1 MALGGVA
8 PSGPGWAGPVSPED
22 LVLTFAAIP
31 VVCLSGYL
39 FFLALFS
46 QRLEPPLPGTAKRFF
61 DVVVPAHNEE
71 VGIGPSV
78 QSLLSMDYPHHL
90 FRVLVVAHNCTDQT
104 AARAQAS
111 GATVLIHNDPS
122 GRGKGHALSYA
133 FDQSL
138 ADGRAE
144 ALVVV
149 DADTTVSPNLL
160 RAFASQLDRGATA
173 VQADYAVQNPDVSWR
188 TRLLRIAFGMFHV
201 LRSLARERLGLSCG
215 LRGNGMCFTASVLRA
230 VPYRAFSLVEDLEY
244 GIDLGEAGLR
254 VHYAPE
260 AHVYG
265 EMASLATAARSQR
278 RRWEHGRRKL
288 ALGRAP
294 HLFLRALTG
303 RDKLLFDLAM
313 DLICPPLA
321 SLMTVSALGV
331 VASSLVWL
339 HSAPASPSL
348 PLWVASLVFLTFYV
362 LRGWALSSTGARGLL
377 DLIWA
382 PAYMLWKL
390 TLLFS
395 PSEYKKDE
403 WLRTTR
409 EQK

>member
-1 MALGGVA
+1 
-8 PSGPGWAGPVSPED
+8 VSFAD
-22 LVLTFAAIP
+22 LILTLAAIP

-46 QRLEPPLPGTAKRFF
+46 QRLDPVLPGTAKLFF

-71 VGIGPSV
+71 AGVGATV
-78 QSLLSMDYPHHL
+78 QSLLSVDYPRDL
-90 FRVLVVAHNCTDQT
+90 FRVGVVAHNCTDQT
-104 AARAQAS
+104 AARAQAG
-111 GATVLIHNDPS
+111 GATVLIHNDPNR
-122 GRGKGHALSYA
+122 RGKGHALSYA
-133 FDQSL
+133 FEQSL
-138 ADGRAE
+138 AEGRAD
-144 ALVVV
+144 AVVVV

-160 RAFASQLDRGATA
+160 RAFASRIDHGATA
-173 VQADYAVQNPDVSWR
+173 VQADYGIRNPDVSWR

-215 LRGNGMCFTASVLRA
+215 LRGNGMCFTAPVLRA

-244 GIDLGEAGLR
+244 GIDLGEAGFR

-265 EMASLATAARSQR
+265 EMVSLATAARPQR

-288 ALGRAP
+288 ALLRAP
-294 HLFLRALTG
+294 QLFLGALVR

-313 DLICPPLA
+313 DLVCPPLSSLMIATMLGFLVSLAVSLHGAHASA
-321 SLMTVSALGV
+321 SLP
-331 VASSLVWL
+331 VWI
-339 HSAPASPSL
+339 
-348 PLWVASLVFLTFYV
+348 ASLLFLGFYV

-377 DLIWA
+377 DLVWA

-403 WLRTTR
+403 WLRTMR

>member
-1 MALGGVA
+1 MTLADIL
-8 PSGPGWAGPVSPED
+8 
-22 LVLTFAAIP
+22 LTFAAIP

-39 FFLALFS
+39 FLLALFS
-46 QRLEPPLPGTAKRFF
+46 QRLDPLLPGTAKLFF

-71 VGIGPSV
+71 KGIGSTL
-78 QSLLSMDYPHHL
+78 QSLLSLDYPHPL

-104 AARAQAS
+104 ASRAQAG
-111 GATVLIHNDPS
+111 GATVLIYNDPS
-122 GRGKGHALSYA
+122 RRGKGHALAYA
-133 FDQSL
+133 FEQSV
-138 ADGRAE
+138 AEGRAD
-144 ALVVV
+144 AVVVV

-160 RAFASQLDRGATA
+160 RAFASRIDHGATA
-173 VQADYAVQNPDVSWR
+173 AQADYGVQNPDVSWR

-215 LRGNGMCFTASVLRA
+215 LRGNGMCFTTPVLRA
-230 VPYRAFSLVEDLEY
+230 VPHRAFSLVEDVEY
-244 GIDLGEAGLR
+244 GIDLGEAGFR

-265 EMASLATAARSQR
+265 EMVSIETAARTQR
-278 RRWEHGRRKL
+278 RRWERGRRKL
-288 ALGRAP
+288 ALLRAP
-294 HLFLRALTG
+294 QLFLRALVR

-313 DLICPPLA
+313 DLICPPLSSLMIAAVLGAVA
-321 SLMTVSALGV
+321 SLAVSLHGA
-331 VASSLVWL
+331 VAS
-339 HSAPASPSL
+339 ASL
-348 PLWVASLVFLTFYV
+348 PLWILSLLFLAFYV

-377 DLIWA
+377 DLVWA

-403 WLRTTR
+403 WLRTMR

>member
-1 MALGGVA
+1 M
-8 PSGPGWAGPVSPED
+8 SPAD
-22 LVLTFAAIP
+22 IVLTFAAIP
-31 VVCLSGYL
+31 VICISSYL

-46 QRLEPPLPGTAKRFF
+46 QRLDPLPAGTAKLFF

-71 VGIGPSV
+71 AGISV
-78 QSLLSMDYPHHL
+78 SIDSLLSMDYPHHL

-122 GRGKGHALSYA
+122 RRGKGHALTYG
-133 FDQSL
+133 FEQSL
-138 ADGRAE
+138 AEGRAD
-144 ALVVV
+144 AVVVV
-149 DADTTVSPNLL
+149 DADSTVSPNLL
-160 RAFASQLDRGATA
+160 RAFASRIDGGAAA
-173 VQADYAVQNPDVSWR
+173 VQADYTVQNPNVSWR

-215 LRGNGMCFTASVLRA
+215 LRGNGMCLTAPVVRA
-230 VPYRAFSLVEDLEY
+230 VPHRAFSLVEDLEY
-244 GIDLGEAGLR
+244 GVDLGEAGFR

-265 EMASLATAARSQR
+265 EMVSLATAARSQR

-288 ALGRAP
+288 ALVRAP
-294 HLFLRALTG
+294 QLFLRALIR

-313 DLICPPLA
+313 DLICPPLS
-321 SLMTVSALGV
+321 SLTIVAALGV
-331 VASSLVWL
+331 LASSLVSL
-339 HSAPASPSL
+339 HSARASASL
-348 PLWVASLVFLTFYV
+348 PLWIASLAFLGFYV

-377 DLIWA
+377 DLVWA

-395 PSEYKKDE
+395 SSEYKKDE